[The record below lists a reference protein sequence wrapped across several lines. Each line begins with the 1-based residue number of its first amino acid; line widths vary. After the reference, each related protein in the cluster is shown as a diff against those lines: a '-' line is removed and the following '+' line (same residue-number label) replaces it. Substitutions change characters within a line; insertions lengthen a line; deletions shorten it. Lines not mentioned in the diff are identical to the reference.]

1 MIYYFCFNVKD
12 KVVCYFISSMKSLR
26 NSNLIL
32 VLRDGWRNDR
42 ASYLDQEIVSSIP
55 VQLCNDWASCSHPC
69 ALSRQSSL
77 LHGVIIAGTYILLN
91 MSCMYF
97 MFL

>member
-32 VLRDGWRNDR
+32 VLRDGWRNGR
-42 ASYLDQEIVSSIP
+42 AS
-55 VQLCNDWASCSHPC
+55 
-69 ALSRQSSL
+69 
-77 LHGVIIAGTYILLN
+77 
-91 MSCMYF
+91 
-97 MFL
+97 